1 MREACRQMQ
10 VWQTQFPSNLP
21 LTISVNISSKQ
32 FSQPDLINQI
42 HQVLQETGLNPHFL
56 KLEITESLV
65 AENTES
71 VTPTLTQLQALGLQI
86 SMDNF
91 GTTYSSLNYLYRLPI
106 NTLKIDGSFIRNLN
120 IEVEKVELIRTIVAL
135 AWNLGINVVAEGVE
149 TKKQMYQL
157 QMLKCDYG
165 QGYLFSEPL
174 DSVDSEMA
182 QELIAEGFPL
192 RQLLPKATSSAD
204 V

>member
-1 MREACRQMQ
+1 M
-10 VWQTQFPSNLP
+10 
-21 LTISVNISSKQ
+21 TISVNISSKQ

-42 HQVLQETGLNPHFL
+42 RQILQETGLSPRFL
-56 KLEITESLV
+56 KLEITESV
-65 AENTES
+65 FAENAES
-71 VTPTLTQLQALGLQI
+71 VIPTLTQLQALGLQI

-91 GTTYSSLNYLYRLPI
+91 GTAYSSLNYLYRLPI
-106 NTLKIDGSFIRNLN
+106 NTLKIDRSFIRNLN
-120 IEVEKVELIRTIVAL
+120 IEVAKVELIQTIVAL
-135 AWNLGINVVAEGVE
+135 AWNLRINVVAEGVE

-174 DSVDSEMA
+174 NSEMA
-182 QELIAEGFPL
+182 EALIAEDFPL
-192 RQLLPKATSSAD
+192 RQLLPKATSSTD